1 MNLYV
6 MRHGAAAARGSSS
19 VRTDRQRPLTTK
31 GARRIRQVAREMKAM
46 GLSFDLVLS
55 SPYPRAR
62 QTAEIVAKKLRARP
76 SLRLTDRL
84 AVGSS
89 PQRLLEDLRDLR
101 PMPHSMLLVGHEPFL
116 SNLISL
122 LLSGRTG
129 LHLELKKGGLCHL
142 TVELHRPHPRATLH
156 WLLTPG
162 QVIRICK

>member
-6 MRHGAAAARGSSS
+6 MRHGAAAARGSST
-19 VRTDRQRPLTTK
+19 VRTDRQRPLTAK
-31 GARRIRQVAREMKAM
+31 GARRIRQVARAMKAT

-62 QTAEIVAKKLRARP
+62 ETAELVAGKLRALPR
-76 SLRLTDRL
+76 LRLTDRL

-89 PQRLLEDLRDLR
+89 PQRLLEDLSNLR
-101 PMPHSMLLVGHEPFL
+101 PIPRSVLLVGHEPFL
-116 SNLISL
+116 SSLVSL

-142 TVELHRPHPRATLH
+142 TVEPQRSHSRATLH

-162 QVIRICK
+162 QMIKRRN